1 MKDLESIPA
10 IDQDVLMDEFL
21 EEAQQP
27 EVLDAAI
34 KLLKALE
41 ILNDSGIVDML
52 TTLVEFMGMYPD
64 AIDTD
69 QLSDKVGSLY
79 QSHQELIQ
87 NALRIRPDNLMKL
100 TQLMSED
107 RIAHPLMNLA
117 EAIESIEDPKKVQ
130 ALLKGLGKITSD
142 LPVDS
147 VVRVAEDMTHPAM
160 LDALPKLLTALE
172 IANERGVFDDLLLAL
187 DYLDELTEIL
197 PPGETIDQIFRW
209 VNDNHVIES
218 MRSTDWKNLIQ
229 LTALA
234 SQSHVVAMLFAAL
247 EVIKDVPQNTLTQ
260 LLKVGTEVLQF
271 IDAQHGWDLVRQALG
286 MAETLKTAIPWK
298 ELFPGL
304 WTTEG
309 QFNVDG
315 IIQTVKDVAE
325 QTQKRH
331 PHLGGPRHDG
341 DDERP
346 RCSKR
351 VTVYDGSSRTIRAY
365 GDEPNTINGI
375 CIGPGVRDLRWISIK
390 NHDICSAFFRFF

>member
-107 RIAHPLMNLA
+107 RIAHPLMSLA
-117 EAIESIEDPKKVQ
+117 EAIESIEDPQKVQ

-142 LPVDS
+142 LPVAS
-147 VVRVAEDMTHPAM
+147 VVHVAEDMTHPAM

-187 DYLDELTEIL
+187 DYLDELSEIL

-218 MRSTDWKNLIQ
+218 MRSTDWQNLIQ

-234 SQSHVVAMLFAAL
+234 SQSDVVAMLFAAL

-315 IIQTVKDVAE
+315 IVQTVKDVAE
-325 QTQKRH
+325 QTQKKTSTF
-331 PHLGGPRHDG
+331 G
-341 DDERP
+341 
-346 RCSKR
+346 
-351 VTVYDGSSRTIRAY
+351 
-365 GDEPNTINGI
+365 
-375 CIGPGVRDLRWISIK
+375 GVRGMMAMMKDPDVQKGLQFMT
-390 NHDICSAFFRFF
+390 ALLGRFVHMVMSPTP

>member
-325 QTQKRH
+325 QTQKKTSTF
-331 PHLGGPRHDG
+331 G
-341 DDERP
+341 
-346 RCSKR
+346 
-351 VTVYDGSSRTIRAY
+351 
-365 GDEPNTINGI
+365 
-375 CIGPGVRDLRWISIK
+375 GVRGMMAMMKDPDVQKGLQFMTALLGQFVHMVMSPTP
-390 NHDICSAFFRFF
+390 